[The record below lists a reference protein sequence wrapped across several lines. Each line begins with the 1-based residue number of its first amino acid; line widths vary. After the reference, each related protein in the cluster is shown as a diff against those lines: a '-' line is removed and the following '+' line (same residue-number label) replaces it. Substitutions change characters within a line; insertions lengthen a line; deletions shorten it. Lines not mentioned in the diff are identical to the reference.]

1 MLTNGTLDALLLFA
15 GYLVAGLAMLAL
27 FTFIYMWVTPYDDV
41 KDIKDGHLAPA
52 VALSGAMLGF
62 TFPILV
68 ASYTHAGFID
78 FVGWALIASMVQ
90 LCVFWAL
97 HALLPRVIETN
108 NTAGAMCF
116 AMASVCA
123 GLINA
128 ASFVP

>member
-15 GYLVAGLAMLAL
+15 EYLAAGLALLAI
-27 FTFIYMWVTPYDDV
+27 FTFLYMWVTPYDDV

-78 FVGWALIASMVQ
+78 FVGWALIASIVQ

-97 HALLPRVIETN
+97 HGLLPRVIETN